1 MGKIGQMT
9 DPRPDSAPLLGLN
22 DGHQIPQ
29 LGFGVFQV
37 PPEDTAEAVDRAL
50 GTGYRLIDTAAAY
63 GNERGVGEAIAR
75 SELGRDEVF
84 VTTKLWNDRQGH
96 DSALRSFE
104 KTLGRLGFEY
114 VDLFLIHWPAPAQ
127 GLYVETWQALCE
139 LKADGRARSIGVSN
153 FLVEHLEQ
161 VIDAT
166 GTVPA
171 VNQIELHPLLQQ
183 AELREFH
190 ARHGIV
196 TEAWSPIAQG
206 RALGEPVI
214 VEIADA
220 VGRTPAQVI
229 LRWHIQLGNVVIP
242 KSVTPARIE
251 ENFRLFDF
259 ELDGEQMA
267 AIEPLDR
274 GERTGPNPATFG

>member
-1 MGKIGQMT
+1 MSVT
-9 DPRPDSAPLLGLN
+9 SVPSLELN
-22 DGHQIPQ
+22 DGRRIPQ
-29 LGFGVFQV
+29 LGFGVFQI

-63 GNERGVGEAIAR
+63 GNERGVGEAVAR
-75 SELGRDEVF
+75 SEPGRDGVF
-84 VTTKLWNDRQGH
+84 VTTKLWNDRQGR
-96 DSALRSFE
+96 DSAPRSFE
-104 KTLGRLGFEY
+104 KSLGRLGFDY

-127 GLYVETWQALCE
+127 GLYVESWQALCE
-139 LKADGRARSIGVSN
+139 LKDDGRARSIGVSN
-153 FLVEHLEQ
+153 FLVEHLEAA
-161 VIDAT
+161 IEAT

-183 AELREFH
+183 TELREFH

-206 RALGEPVI
+206 RVLDDPVI

-220 VGRTPAQVI
+220 LDRTAAQVV

-242 KSVTPARIE
+242 KSVTPPRIE

-259 ELDGEQMA
+259 ELDAEQMA
-267 AIEPLDR
+267 AIESLDR
-274 GERTGPNPATFG
+274 GERTGPDPASFG